1 MIETTLPTY
10 LPLARAARV
19 QGVVIMMAD
28 FGTDGAIAKLS
39 VLSGPEMLQ
48 SGAVDF
54 VKGWKANHYTGPRTC
69 PLVVSY
75 VLGNS
80 ERTTGQRNDVQ
91 HYTVIGAEPP
101 CLCDPPAVL
110 GRKRKRFLLF

>member
-1 MIETTLPTY
+1 MVETTMPTY

-19 QGVVIMMAD
+19 QGVVIMIAD
-28 FGTDGAIAKLS
+28 FRTDGSIAKLS
-39 VLSGPEMLQ
+39 ILSGPEMLQ

-54 VKGWKANHYTGPRTC
+54 VKGWKANGYTGPRSC

-80 ERTTGQRNDVQ
+80 DKTTGQRSDVQ
-91 HYTVIGAEPP
+91 HYTVVGAEPP
-101 CLCDPPAVL
+101 CLCDPPGVV
-110 GRKRKRFLLF
+110 GRKRRRFLLF